1 MKHKHDIR
9 IILQAICFC
18 FSISALCFAQTVDID
33 AWIWNVSSSGD
44 IELTGDLGDQL
55 DIGEELSIGEEWT
68 PGATLIFGEGPLQI
82 GASVFQL
89 DLGGTEQVEQTFSFG
104 GLDFNASA
112 DATTSLEM
120 LVARG
125 FLRFQLGEEAVSF
138 ALEGGGTYVD
148 LDAKASAFD
157 VFSTGADSQVAL
169 PYLGAEIRFE
179 PISSV
184 SLQASLRYSNWEY
197 SDIETTWSEMEL
209 TAQWKPA
216 PPFTVGGGYR
226 RLAIM
231 LDAPEEEIS
240 GDLVFDGPAIYVGL
254 EW

>member
-1 MKHKHDIR
+1 MKLLLLASCIGLAFP
-9 IILQAICFC
+9 IFT
-18 FSISALCFAQTVDID
+18 FTQTIDID

-44 IELTGDLGDQL
+44 IELSGDLGDQL
-55 DIGEELSIGEEWT
+55 DIGEQLSIGEEWT
-68 PGATLIFGEGPLQI
+68 PGATLIFGEGPFQI

-89 DLGGTEQVEQTFSFG
+89 DLGGTEEVEQTFSFG

-112 DATTSLEM
+112 DATTNLEM

-148 LDAKASAFD
+148 LNATASALE
-157 VFSTGADSQVAL
+157 VFSTGAESQVAL
-169 PYLGAEIRFE
+169 PYVGAEIRFE
-179 PISSV
+179 PIPSV
-184 SLQASLRYSNWEY
+184 SLQAGLRYSNWEY
-197 SDIETTWSEMEL
+197 SDIDTTWSEMEL

-226 RLAIM
+226 RLAVM
-231 LDAPEEEIS
+231 LDAPEEEVS
-240 GDLVFDGPAIYVGL
+240 GDLVFDGPAIYAGL